1 MNNQSEIVCAL
12 VLILL
17 IVLVPRYIQLPN
29 SVERLFHDTIGQ
41 ILLLLIAVFIGAH
54 NLLCGVLLVIF
65 LVSIMLQTTEGFDA
79 DNKKKKI
86 TDSKKEDKMPEDE
99 MPEDEMPEE
108 EMSQEPSPDPEKE
121 SQIKTYQTAI
131 NSLQSKINELE
142 NIPQPTFPSE
152 MKEYKENKKMENK
165 KMDTKKMDTKKMNAS
180 FMTPTPT
187 RSTKESFED
196 EDEEADI
203 EEGFSCGCDSNSSQV
218 KKIKYEES
226 QTIDE
231 SLQGLF
237 EKFEN
242 PAHGVKTPNPFDVS
256 GCRFDMK
263 ESNPLHETVYGAPVD
278 SCQAYSTANTGTG
291 TVFYPLNAF

>member
-1 MNNQSEIVCAL
+1 MNNQSEIVCAI

-41 ILLLLIAVFIGAH
+41 ILLLLVAVFIGAH

-65 LVSIMLQTTEGFDA
+65 LVSIMLQTTEGFDV
-79 DNKKKKI
+79 DNKKKKV
-86 TDSKKEDKMPEDE
+86 TPTPTADQ
-99 MPEDEMPEE
+99 EE
-108 EMSQEPSPDPEKE
+108 EMDEPTPDPEKE

-142 NIPQPTFPSE
+142 SIPQPSSPSE
-152 MKEYKENKKMENK
+152 MNEYKDNK
-165 KMDTKKMDTKKMNAS
+165 KMDNKKKNTKKMDTS

-187 RSTKESFED
+187 QPKAKKESFED
-196 EDEEADI
+196 EDQEADI

-226 QTIDE
+226 QSIDE

-242 PAHGVKTPNPFDVS
+242 PAPGVKTPNPFDVS

>member
-1 MNNQSEIVCAL
+1 MINQTEIVCEIL
-12 VLILL
+12 IILL

-29 SVERLFHDTIGQ
+29 SLELLFHDTIGQ
-41 ILLLLIAVFIGAH
+41 ILLLLVAVFIGAH
-54 NLLCGVLLVIF
+54 NLLCGILLVIF
-65 LVSIMLQTTEGFDA
+65 FVSIMLQTTEGFEV
-79 DNKKKKI
+79 
-86 TDSKKEDKMPEDE
+86 DSKKTKKTTAPDEDVT
-99 MPEDEMPEE
+99 
-108 EMSQEPSPDPEKE
+108 SDPEKE

-142 NIPQPTFPSE
+142 HTEPTPTNSSE
-152 MKEYKENKKMENK
+152 MTEYTENKKSNNK
-165 KMDTKKMDTKKMNAS
+165 KPSPSPRPKKTTN
-180 FMTPTPT
+180 P
-187 RSTKESFED
+187 TKEPFED
-196 EDEEADI
+196 EEEDI

-226 QTIDE
+226 QNIDE

-242 PAHGVKTPNPFDVS
+242 PEPGVKTPNPFDVA

-263 ESNPLHETVYGAPVD
+263 ESNPLHETAYGAPVD

>member
-1 MNNQSEIVCAL
+1 MEKMNTQTEIVCAMF
-12 VLILL
+12 LILL
-17 IVLVPRYIQLPN
+17 IVLVPKYIQLPN
-29 SVERLFHDTIGQ
+29 SVELLLRDTIGQ
-41 ILLLLIAVFIGAH
+41 ILLLLIAVFVGAH

-65 LVSIMLQTTEGFDA
+65 IVSIMLQTTEGFEVEKK
-79 DNKKKKI
+79 NKK
-86 TDSKKEDKMPEDE
+86 TPEPTQE
-99 MPEDEMPEE
+99 QIQSEE
-108 EMSQEPSPDPEKE
+108 ENTSDPEKE

-142 NIPQPTFPSE
+142 SKDIPTPTNSSE
-152 MKEYKENKKMENK
+152 MTEYKETKKATNK
-165 KMDTKKMDTKKMNAS
+165 KMDTPKAK
-180 FMTPTPT
+180 P
-187 RSTKESFED
+187 TKEPFED
-196 EDEEADI
+196 EEQEEEYEENI

-218 KKIKYEES
+218 KKIKYDES

-231 SLQGLF
+231 SLKGLF

-242 PAHGVKTPNPFDVS
+242 PGPSVKTPNPFDVV

-263 ESNPLHETVYGAPVD
+263 ESNPLHETIYGAPVD

>member
-1 MNNQSEIVCAL
+1 MNNQSEIVCAII
-12 VLILL
+12 LILL

-41 ILLLLIAVFIGAH
+41 ILLLLIAVFVGAH

-65 LVSIMLQTTEGFDA
+65 LVSIMLQTTEGFDV
-79 DNKKKKI
+79 DNKKKKVTPVP
-86 TDSKKEDKMPEDE
+86 TDNQEE
-99 MPEDEMPEE
+99 EE
-108 EMSQEPSPDPEKE
+108 EMDEPTPDPEKE

-142 NIPQPTFPSE
+142 HTSKPTPMPTNPSE

-165 KMDTKKMDTKKMNAS
+165 KMDNKKMESS

-187 RSTKESFED
+187 KTKSSKEQFED
-196 EDEEADI
+196 EEEGDI

-226 QTIDE
+226 QSIDE

-242 PAHGVKTPNPFDVS
+242 PAPGVKTPNPFDVS

>member
-29 SVERLFHDTIGQ
+29 SVERLFNDTFGQ

-86 TDSKKEDKMPEDE
+86 TDSKKEDKMPEDKMPEDKMPEDE
-99 MPEDEMPEE
+99 MPEDEMPI
-108 EMSQEPSPDPEKE
+108 EPSPDPEKE

-142 NIPQPTFPSE
+142 NTPQPTYPSE

-165 KMDTKKMDTKKMNAS
+165 KMDTKKMNAS

-187 RSTKESFED
+187 RSTKEPFED
-196 EDEEADI
+196 EDEENI
-203 EEGFSCGCDSNSSQV
+203 EEGFSCGCDSNSTQV
-218 KKIKYEES
+218 KKIKYDES
-226 QTIDE
+226 QSIDE
-231 SLQGLF
+231 SLKGLF

-242 PAHGVKTPNPFDVS
+242 PEASVKTPNPFDVS

-263 ESNPLHETVYGAPVD
+263 ESNPLHETIYGAPVD